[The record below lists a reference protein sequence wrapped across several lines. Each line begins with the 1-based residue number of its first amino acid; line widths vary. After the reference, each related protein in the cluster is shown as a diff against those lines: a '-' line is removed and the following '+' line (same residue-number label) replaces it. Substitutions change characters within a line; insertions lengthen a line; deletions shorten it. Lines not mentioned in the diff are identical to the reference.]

1 MSRRPAPGAI
11 GSGCTSPTRSSS
23 ARSGLGLP
31 YVAFDVPQG
40 TAAGIAR
47 FYREVMD
54 TNADAGE
61 DGDGRK
67 AWVQVGPQQHLIFRE
82 TDRELP
88 PYDQHHIQIY
98 IADFSKSYR
107 KLRELG
113 LITID
118 VLEHEYRFTD
128 IVDPETKKPLFTVE
142 HEVRSMRH
150 PLYGRPLVN
159 RNPAQTNTDYHPGHD
174 AMAHTTGGRKAQ
186 HRRRSISRPSPLCEA
201 LTPLGEVDAHA
212 IGAALQH
219 AILELA
225 LGGEPVRDVEP
236 DPGQKKRD
244 GETGEAGGEAPVVFL
259 AFALEISMLSD
270 GHGPSCHFPRAAAR
284 PDNTEIGQIPAKLP
298 GFDLAAGRYFLGRK
312 AVV

>member
-1 MSRRPAPGAI
+1 MERRFDRAAEDVGNIVKLEHVNVRIPDQRLSTLFYVAGLGFTRDPYIMVSTNNMWINMGTSQFHLPT
-11 GSGCTSPTRSSS
+11 GGPDVLRGVSGLVVPDRAALL
-23 ARSGLGLP
+23 ARLEKVKGELAGTKFTYAERNDYVEATCPWGNRFRLHEPNEKLFGKITLGLP

-40 TAAGIAR
+40 TAARIAR

-174 AMAHTTGGRKAQ
+174 AMAHTTGWA
-186 HRRRSISRPSPLCEA
+186 
-201 LTPLGEVDAHA
+201 
-212 IGAALQH
+212 
-219 AILELA
+219 
-225 LGGEPVRDVEP
+225 
-236 DPGQKKRD
+236 
-244 GETGEAGGEAPVVFL
+244 
-259 AFALEISMLSD
+259 
-270 GHGPSCHFPRAAAR
+270 
-284 PDNTEIGQIPAKLP
+284 
-298 GFDLAAGRYFLGRK
+298 
-312 AVV
+312 